1 MPAKF
6 IVAIWVKMVAVRVQ
20 ERPIRV
26 DIEALLIVPP
36 AIIVAIGTL
45 LLRASSALGI
55 SVLLRFPLFW
65 LCWLSAGIIT
75 NDSARCC
82 GIFHVAFVWHTLLLG
97 VVIRQ
102 SFLLRLL
109 VTVLWWSLLLV
120 LIFIHSSG
128 AGFRSVVVITTD
140 DI

>member
-1 MPAKF
+1 
-6 IVAIWVKMVAVRVQ
+6 MVAVRVQ

-26 DIEALLIVPP
+26 DIEALLIVLP

-55 SVLLRFPLFW
+55 SVLLRFPLF
-65 LCWLSAGIIT
+65 LICWLSAGIIT
-75 NDSARCC
+75 NNSARCC
-82 GIFHVAFVWHTLLLG
+82 GIFHVAFVWHPFLLR

-102 SFLLRLL
+102 SFLLCLL
-109 VTVLWWSLLLV
+109 VTVLWRSFLLV
-120 LIFIHSSG
+120 FICSSG